1 MEYTVKALAEL
12 AGVTPRTLRWYDRTG
27 LLKPLRTTEA
37 GYRLYGPKQLDRLQ
51 DILFYREL
59 GLDLTSIRA
68 ILDDPAFDRQ
78 AALQSHLTELK
89 ARRARLDELIL
100 TVQRTIDNIKGGTKM
115 TDQEKFEA
123 FKRRVVA
130 ANEAAF
136 GQELRQRYGDE
147 EADRANAC
155 VLALTQEEYTA
166 WKALGDEILQALTAA
181 VQAGT
186 APAGPEGQRI
196 AQLHRRWLSYSWE
209 AYTPQAHAGLAELYV
224 SDPRFTAY
232 YDREVSGCAAF
243 LRDAVRAYTG
253 A

>member
-12 AGVTPRTLRWYDRTG
+12 AGVTPRTLRWYDQIG

-51 DILFYREL
+51 DILFHREL
-59 GLDLTSIRA
+59 GLDLASIRT

-89 ARRARLDELIL
+89 DRRARLDELIL

-115 TDQEKFEA
+115 TDQEKFDA
-123 FKRRVVA
+123 FKRRVIA

-136 GQELRQRYGDE
+136 GQEIRQKYGDA

-181 VQAGT
+181 VQAGA

-224 SDPRFTAY
+224 SDPRFTAF

>member
-12 AGVTPRTLRWYDRTG
+12 AGVTPRTLRWYDQTG

-59 GLDLTSIRA
+59 GLDLASIRT

-89 ARRARLDELIL
+89 DRRARLDELIL

-115 TDQEKFEA
+115 TDQEKFDA
-123 FKRRVVA
+123 FKRRVIA

-136 GQELRQRYGDE
+136 GQEIRQKYGDA

-181 VQAGT
+181 VQAGA

-232 YDREVSGCAAF
+232 YDREVPGCAAF

>member
-12 AGVTPRTLRWYDRTG
+12 AGVTPRTLRWYDQTG

-59 GLDLTSIRA
+59 GLDLASIRT

-89 ARRARLDELIL
+89 DRRARLDELIL

-123 FKRRVVA
+123 FKRNAVA
-130 ANEAAF
+130 AMEAAH
-136 GQELRQRYGDE
+136 GAESRQKYGDAE
-147 EADRANAC
+147 VDRANAC

-181 VQAGT
+181 VQAGA

-209 AYTPQAHAGLAELYV
+209 AYTSQAHAGLAELYV

-232 YDREVSGCAAF
+232 YDREVPGCAAF
-243 LRDAVRAYTG
+243 LRDAVRVYTG
-253 A
+253 V

>member
-1 MEYTVKALAEL
+1 MEYTVKALADL
-12 AGVTPRTLRWYDRTG
+12 AGVTPRTLRWYDQTG

-59 GLDLTSIRA
+59 GLDLASIRT

-89 ARRARLDELIL
+89 DRRARLDELIL

-115 TDQEKFEA
+115 TDQEKFDA
-123 FKRRVVA
+123 FKRRVIA

-136 GQELRQRYGDE
+136 GQEIRQKYGDE

-155 VLALTQEEYTA
+155 VLALTQEEYEA
-166 WKALGDEILQALTAA
+166 WKALGGEIHAALAAA
-181 VQAGT
+181 VGAG
-186 APAGPEGQRI
+186 ADPAGPEGQRI

-232 YDREVSGCAAF
+232 YDREVPGCAAF
-243 LRDAVRAYTG
+243 LRDAVRVYTG
-253 A
+253 V

>member
-12 AGVTPRTLRWYDRTG
+12 AGVTPRTLRWYDQTG

-59 GLDLTSIRA
+59 GLDLASIRA

-100 TVQRTIDNIKGGTKM
+100 TVQRTIDDIKGGTKM

-136 GQELRQRYGDE
+136 GQEIRQKYGDE

-166 WKALGDEILQALTAA
+166 WKALGDEIHTGPDRRRAGGRGPRRAG
-181 VQAGT
+181 GT
-186 APAGPEGQRI
+186 ADRPAPPAVAVLFLGGVHAPGP
-196 AQLHRRWLSYSWE
+196 RR
-209 AYTPQAHAGLAELYV
+209 AG
-224 SDPRFTAY
+224 
-232 YDREVSGCAAF
+232 G
-243 LRDAVRAYTG
+243 AVCV
-253 A
+253 